1 MLSLADW
8 EKRLGELQK
17 DNAELREQSEQ
28 LQVLLKDVSTD
39 LGAEVHS
46 MSMSMSM
53 HGLGG
58 GLSVPDLETAEELE
72 RLRSEKASLEVGAYV
87 PACSCHA
94 YHLPPL
100 SHHVSAVPRPA
111 GLCAATMS
119 LPLSGGRGL
128 RADPRSPCTRW

>member
-46 MSMSMSM
+46 MSISQLM
-53 HGLGG
+53 
-58 GLSVPDLETAEELE
+58 
-72 RLRSEKASLEVGAYV
+72 LR
-87 PACSCHA
+87 CS
-94 YHLPPL
+94 
-100 SHHVSAVPRPA
+100 PRP
-111 GLCAATMS
+111 S
-119 LPLSGGRGL
+119 ES
-128 RADPRSPCTRW
+128 S